1 MARVS
6 YLLTHKVT
14 FDATLL
20 AINRKKLLLK
30 VKSIKL
36 TQVNFKVVA

>member
-20 AINRKKLLLK
+20 GINCKKQVLK
-30 VKSIKL
+30 GE
-36 TQVNFKVVA
+36 N